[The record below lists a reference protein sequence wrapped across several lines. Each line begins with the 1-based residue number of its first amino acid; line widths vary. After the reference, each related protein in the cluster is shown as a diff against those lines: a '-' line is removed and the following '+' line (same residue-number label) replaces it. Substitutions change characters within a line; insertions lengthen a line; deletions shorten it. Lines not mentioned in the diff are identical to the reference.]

1 MVMAL
6 IRIQN
11 IPVYY
16 LTPSTTCSCHSFLC
30 CLFLASVRFCVVERL
45 VPVLPLISI
54 LSAEKHDSRDNLAQ
68 VYPHVGTT
76 ISIIIHSPLPS
87 PPLSSPVLTSPLH
100 PPLSYP
106 LLPSPPLFTLPSSP
120 TSTCSSS
127 PQ

>member
-16 LTPSTTCSCHSFLC
+16 LTPSTTCSCHSFLF

-54 LSAEKHDSRDNLAQ
+54 LSAEKHDTHYTAFFVMGPTN
-68 VYPHVGTT
+68 
-76 ISIIIHSPLPS
+76 SI
-87 PPLSSPVLTSPLH
+87 
-100 PPLSYP
+100 Y
-106 LLPSPPLFTLPSSP
+106 
-120 TSTCSSS
+120 
-127 PQ
+127 

>member
-16 LTPSTTCSCHSFLC
+16 LTPSTTCSYHSFLF

-54 LSAEKHDSRDNLAQ
+54 LSAEKHDNNLSRARTNKYQA
-68 VYPHVGTT
+68 
-76 ISIIIHSPLPS
+76 PLWNA
-87 PPLSSPVLTSPLH
+87 LNWNVINVRHDSS
-100 PPLSYP
+100 
-106 LLPSPPLFTLPSSP
+106 
-120 TSTCSSS
+120 
-127 PQ
+127 

>member
-16 LTPSTTCSCHSFLC
+16 LTPSTTCSCHSFLF

-54 LSAEKHDSRDNLAQ
+54 LSAEKHDRNTTGQRKQLRILGL
-68 VYPHVGTT
+68 GTR
-76 ISIIIHSPLPS
+76 
-87 PPLSSPVLTSPLH
+87 
-100 PPLSYP
+100 
-106 LLPSPPLFTLPSSP
+106 LLWK
-120 TSTCSSS
+120 
-127 PQ
+127 

>member
-16 LTPSTTCSCHSFLC
+16 LTPSTTCSCHSFLF

-54 LSAEKHDSRDNLAQ
+54 LSAEKHDR
-68 VYPHVGTT
+68 YE
-76 ISIIIHSPLPS
+76 
-87 PPLSSPVLTSPLH
+87 LSKRKSCLV
-100 PPLSYP
+100 
-106 LLPSPPLFTLPSSP
+106 
-120 TSTCSSS
+120 
-127 PQ
+127 